1 MKTPIFAFYKTVF
14 MKIALIVAGG
24 SGKRMGSDIPKQFL
38 EIAGKPILLH
48 TLTIFEKICGQIA
61 LVLPQREFDTWQDIC
76 QKYHYTLKG
85 CLVAGGETRYQSV
98 KNGLRCMIEQ
108 NFAEDSLVA
117 IHDGVRPFVKPEVIE
132 KSFEI
137 AQKNGSAVA
146 SVPLKDSIRL
156 LKNSLEQSETV
167 PREQFRLIQTPQT
180 FLLGKI
186 WQAFQQVPDSPN
198 ITDDASVFEQAGF
211 SVTLIEGNY
220 ENIKITTP
228 EDLLWAE
235 ILAKK

>member
-1 MKTPIFAFYKTVF
+1 

-24 SGKRMGSDIPKQFL
+24 SGKRMGSSIPKQFL
-38 EIAGKPILLH
+38 EIAEKPILLH
-48 TLTIFEKICGQIA
+48 TLAVFEKICEQIV
-61 LVLPQREFDTWQDIC
+61 LVLPQSEFEAWQNIC
-76 QKYHYTLKG
+76 EKHQYRLKG
-85 CLVAGGETRYQSV
+85 HLVTGGETRYQSV
-98 KNGLRCMIEQ
+98 KNGLKFLVENKFPQ
-108 NFAEDSLVA
+108 ESLVA

-146 SVPLKDSIRL
+146 SVPLKDSIRR
-156 LKNSLEQSETV
+156 LKNTLEQSESL

-180 FLLGKI
+180 FVLAKI
-186 WQAFQQVPDSPN
+186 WQAFQQVPDTSL

-228 EDLLWAE
+228 EDLQWAE
-235 ILAKK
+235 ILVKK

>member
-1 MKTPIFAFYKTVF
+1 

-24 SGKRMGSDIPKQFL
+24 SGKRMGSYMPKQFL

-48 TLTIFEKICGQIA
+48 TLAVFEKICEQIV
-61 LVLPQREFDTWQDIC
+61 LVLPQAEFDTWQSIA
-76 QKYHYTLKG
+76 KKHRYTFKG
-85 CLVAGGETRYQSV
+85 YLVAGGETRYQSV
-98 KNGLRCMIEQ
+98 KNGLQCLIEQ
-108 NFAEDSLVA
+108 NFTEDTLVA

-137 AQKNGSAVA
+137 AQKQGSAVA

-156 LKNSLEQSETV
+156 LKNALEQSENV

-186 WQAFQQVPDSPN
+186 WQAFQQVPDSEK

-235 ILAKK
+235 ILTKK